1 VSHSTRR
8 PQPAFCRVPRA
19 EPGRQHLHHPWRH
32 RRELGGFILDMAV
45 HFTHMIRYQL
55 GDDEE
60 VYGDVRMVEPV

>member
-1 VSHSTRR
+1 
-8 PQPAFCRVPRA
+8 
-19 EPGRQHLHHPWRH
+19 
-32 RRELGGFILDMAV
+32 MAV